1 VISVNYGKPQAL
13 VTSIWTVTPL
23 LSNTWLERLF
33 ARNREIRNPS
43 IGATQVILDAMPSVP
58 TLLHRTLPDHIPML
72 FSSMDKDTPK
82 IAFAIRFATMRGR
95 WT

>member
-1 VISVNYGKPQAL
+1 M
-13 VTSIWTVTPL
+13 
-23 LSNTWLERLF
+23 ERLL
-33 ARNREIRNPS
+33 ANHTEIRNPRK
-43 IGATQVILDAMPSVP
+43 GARQVILDAMPSVP